1 METNDIIDFSEK
13 FGLTYRDY
21 PRKLSDEEKRFR
33 IVCMF
38 EEVQEYADA
47 ETMEDELDAL
57 VDLIYFALGTCYRHG
72 YCFESAWKRVHE
84 ANMKKERAQNKSE
97 SKRDFELDVIKPLGW
112 EPPDLTDIVHPPT
125 NPALISISGGKYA
138 KKRCNLT
145 ESQINDIAKEAIFKK
160 ASERE
165 NLPTAED

>member
-1 METNDIIDFSEK
+1 MEINDIIDFSEK

-57 VDLIYFALGTCYRHG
+57 VDLI
-72 YCFESAWKRVHE
+72 
-84 ANMKKERAQNKSE
+84 
-97 SKRDFELDVIKPLGW
+97 
-112 EPPDLTDIVHPPT
+112 
-125 NPALISISGGKYA
+125 
-138 KKRCNLT
+138 
-145 ESQINDIAKEAIFKK
+145 
-160 ASERE
+160 
-165 NLPTAED
+165 

>member
-1 METNDIIDFSEK
+1 MEINDIIDFSEK

-57 VDLIYFALGTCYRHG
+57 VELVYFALGTCYRHG
-72 YCFESAWKRVHE
+72 YCFESAWQRVHE

-97 SKRDFELDVIKPLGW
+97 SKRDFELDVMSIMQAMRDILNKYGLNSV
-112 EPPDLTDIVHPPT
+112 DLAILD
-125 NPALISISGGKYA
+125 SIQRRLNLEKLD
-138 KKRCNLT
+138 KREENTEKLHTKLT
-145 ESQINDIAKEAIFKK
+145 KLSLN
-160 ASERE
+160 
-165 NLPTAED
+165 